1 MQQFIQKRVFLMKY
15 FFIFCLMVFT
25 TLSAKEYKVVF
36 DCSSGNANYIK
47 TRMALI
53 EKTMNM
59 IQEQGD
65 KATVALTLHGKCV
78 PVVSKKFEEVVD
90 GDDLAE
96 MQVAQD
102 NLLHLLANKKV
113 SVIAC
118 AMSLAAN
125 SIDQKDVLPM
135 IQISKNSFINTIAYQ
150 NDGYALMT
158 FK

>member
-1 MQQFIQKRVFLMKY
+1 MKY
-15 FFIFCLMVFT
+15 IFISLLAFFG

-47 TRMALI
+47 TRMSLI

-59 IQEQGD
+59 IESQGD
-65 KATVALTLHGKCV
+65 KVTVAVTLHGRCV
-78 PVVSKKFEEVVD
+78 PMVSKNFEDVVD
-90 GDDLAE
+90 ENDLPDIQA
-96 MQVAQD
+96 AQD
-102 NLLHLLANKKV
+102 NLVHLLTNKKV
-113 SVIAC
+113 SVVAC

-125 SIDQKDVLPM
+125 QIDQKDVLPM
-135 IQISKNSFINTIAYQ
+135 IKVSKNSFIDTIAYQ